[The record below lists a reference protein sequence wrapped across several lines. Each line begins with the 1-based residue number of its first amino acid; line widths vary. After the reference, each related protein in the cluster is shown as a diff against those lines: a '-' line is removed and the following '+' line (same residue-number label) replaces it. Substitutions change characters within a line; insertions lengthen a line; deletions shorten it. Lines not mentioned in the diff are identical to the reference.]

1 MNFYRSNECDTQ
13 NPHSLSS
20 PCRRIGCGDFC
31 VLGCA
36 DANIVFPVCISSSK
50 FVAFSGFVLF
60 ILPLMGKICHTMP
73 RYTTKQKAHTTF
85 QNNHILP
92 QHDMK
97 QHSRLHQVGG
107 CFLFIMW
114 KCRNYLYVFNN
125 NIPIILGFV

>member
-1 MNFYRSNECDTQ
+1 
-13 NPHSLSS
+13 
-20 PCRRIGCGDFC
+20 
-31 VLGCA
+31 
-36 DANIVFPVCISSSK
+36 
-50 FVAFSGFVLF
+50 
-60 ILPLMGKICHTMP
+60 MP

-125 NIPIILGFV
+125 NIPIILGFVCAIKFKSQSFVEFKRIIFIS